1 MSIQTNK
8 AKSHTALTEGKSTS
22 EPLTYPVD
30 LSQFLSLAQITL
42 DAKGI
47 PYHENPIGYD
57 PTTIAQYALIKWN
70 EYPGS
75 NAEGQ
80 SEAFLKQAFWLVEH
94 EVHMCEGAG
103 GWPIAFPY
111 PDISSRALC
120 LSSLTQGVAISVLLR
135 AYQLTQEE
143 GFFEVARRAVHVFEQ
158 EILDGGV
165 STPVGSEGIFFEEVA
180 VYPTTHTLVGCIFAM
195 LGLYEYLLLTGDA
208 QIRGLIERSH
218 ATLHALLNEFDAG
231 FWTYTDLLQR
241 RLASPSQLA
250 LQVALLEALARY
262 SDCTHCAS
270 FASNWKGRQR
280 RLSSR
285 LRYLFSS
292 QLASYGHAL
301 RSRVQTLLFPRG
313 NAGDFL
319 RVCVPVTVFP
329 VLGGTRAVLAGVAQ
343 VTADIWRIEYL
354 THYVGPSSD
363 VFVIHRFGIA
373 RMFPP
378 QFPNVWLY
386 CITGFCKLI
395 SLMRKGAG
403 YHVIMP
409 QDGVFTSAF
418 AALAGKLAGVRVVC
432 IDHGNL
438 TLINSRAFRV
448 ERIQALETKN
458 WSQPHR
464 LLARFRY
471 ACYWPSQ
478 RLLAKFAAR
487 FVDHFLI
494 PGIEGDGVEEHCR
507 QLGIG
512 KSRVTRFASVID
524 IDRHRVPDG
533 EVRSRLRE
541 EKGIAADAI
550 VISLVSRLTPEKGI
564 GVALEGISQ
573 ALSILPRA
581 VCARVRII
589 IAGEGPLRNSIEE
602 EIRARGLSQNYALWG
617 EVSPTDVIALLGISD
632 IFLYTSTR
640 GACFSM
646 SVLEAMAS
654 GCAVIASTEPLSNAY
669 LLAEGR
675 GIAIPSGDIEQ
686 TAAALARLIND
697 PEGCHQMGRL
707 AREHIKQKHSPALF
721 RRTLLRA
728 TQWSDLETLLKESS
742 EGKNDLASN
751 DSAIEFSCGTHDL
764 GGLR

>member
-1 MSIQTNK
+1 MSTHINK
-8 AKSHTALTEGKSTS
+8 AKSHTALTEGNSTS
-22 EPLTYPVD
+22 ELLAYPVD
-30 LSQFLSLAQITL
+30 LSHFLSLAQITL
-42 DAKGI
+42 DARGI
-47 PYHENPIGYD
+47 ACNENPLEYH
-57 PTTIAQYALIKWN
+57 PTTIAQYALLKWN
-70 EYPGS
+70 EYCES
-75 NAEGQ
+75 HAEGQ
-80 SEAFLKQAFWLVEH
+80 REAFLKQARWLVEH
-94 EVHMCEGAG
+94 EANIGEGAG
-103 GWPIAFPY
+103 GWPIAFPPEY
-111 PDISSRALC
+111 KASC

-135 AYQLTQEE
+135 AYQLTLEE
-143 GFFEVARRAVHVFEQ
+143 VFWELARRAVRVCEQ
-158 EILDGGV
+158 DILDGGV

-180 VYPTTHTLVGCIFAM
+180 VYPATHTLIGCIFAI
-195 LGLYEYLLLTGDA
+195 LGLYEYLLLTDDA
-208 QIRGLIERSH
+208 QLRGLLARSH
-218 ATLHALLNEFDAG
+218 TTLHELLNEFDAG

-270 FASNWKGRQR
+270 CASSWKGRQR
-280 RLSSR
+280 RWGSR
-285 LRYLFSS
+285 LRYRISS
-292 QLASYGHAL
+292 QLASYGQAL
-301 RSRVQTLLFPRG
+301 GSRARPLFFPRA
-313 NAGDFL
+313 NAGEFL
-319 RVCVPVTVFP
+319 RVCVPITVFP
-329 VLGGTRAVLAGVAQ
+329 VLGGMRAVLAGVAR
-343 VTADIWRIEYL
+343 VTADIWHIEYL
-354 THYVGPSSD
+354 THYVGPD
-363 VFVIHRFGIA
+363 ANGFVIHRFGIA
-373 RMFPP
+373 RMSPP

-386 CITGFCKLI
+386 CITGFCTLI

-403 YHVIMP
+403 YQVILP

-438 TLINSRAFRV
+438 TLLNSRAFRI
-448 ERIQALETKN
+448 ERIQAIERKN
-458 WSQPHR
+458 WSRLHR
-464 LLARFRY
+464 LLARFRLV
-471 ACYWPSQ
+471 CYWPSQ

-507 QLGIG
+507 HLGIG

-524 IDRHRVPDG
+524 IERHRVP
-533 EVRSRLRE
+533 ESRSRTRE

-564 GVALEGISQ
+564 EVALEGISQ
-573 ALSILPRA
+573 ALSVLPRA

-602 EIRARGLSQNYALWG
+602 QLRARGFSQNYALWG
-617 EVSPTDVIALLGISD
+617 EVSPTEVIGLLGISD

-654 GCAVIASTEPLSNAY
+654 GCAVIAATEPLSNAY
-669 LLAEGR
+669 LLAEER
-675 GIAIPSGDIEQ
+675 GIAIPSRDVEQ

-697 PEGCHQMGRL
+697 PECCRRMGRL
-707 AREHIKQKHSPALF
+707 AREHIMQKHSPALF

-728 TQWSDLETLLKESS
+728 TQWSDLNTLLKARLE
-742 EGKNDLASN
+742 EKNDFAS
-751 DSAIEFSCGTHDL
+751 SAIECSRGTHDQ